1 MRRSHPPVVVAL
13 ALAAAVVAVV
23 AVVAGC
29 TDGGADVAELT
40 ERPEAPPL
48 EEPEAGLVGRPFDT
62 DAGATL
68 TVADLLE
75 SGPVVVNFW
84 ASWCAPCIQEMP
96 EFEEVHLAY
105 AGRVTF
111 VGINVNDRPEDA
123 ADMIERT
130 GITYLVGMDPDGS
143 YAEAAGALSMPTTL
157 VFATDGSIVET
168 TLGAMSGEELRAVLD
183 EVLGP

>member
-1 MRRSHPPVVVAL
+1 MRRFRPPVVVAL
-13 ALAAAVVAVV
+13 AWAVVA
-23 AVVAGC
+23 VAGC
-29 TDGGADVAELT
+29 TDGGDDVARLT
-40 ERPEAPPL
+40 DQPEAPPI
-48 EEPEAGLVGRPFDT
+48 EEPEAGLVDRPFDT
-62 DAGATL
+62 DAGASL

-105 AGRVTF
+105 TDRVTF

-130 GITYLVGMDPDGS
+130 GITYLVGLDPDGA

-157 VFATDGSIVET
+157 VFATDGTVAET